1 MAPLVLHLLEP
12 GDIDMCTGDAQRPAV
27 LVTQQNLASTE
38 QPDVLAAAI
47 EIAILGVEVF
57 LATVGKQLAQ
67 MAQALQIIRVYALVD
82 FAQRQVTRAQAETPH
97 EALTEAD
104 GERLRIDLPE
114 AFGGAL
120 KPQLQDVLR
129 LVSFMLT
136 GLELFARLLNGPGQA
151 TDLGNMAVRH
161 RRRIVALPQA
171 GRHVDDAVDGLSQ
184 LVAKVART

>member
-67 MAQALQIIRVYALVD
+67 MAQALQIIRVYALVEL
-82 FAQRQVTRAQAETPH
+82 AQRQVTRAQAKTPH
-97 EALTEAD
+97 EALTEVD
-104 GERLRIDLPE
+104 GEIIRINLPE
-114 AFGGAL
+114 TYCGEL
-120 KPQLQDVLR
+120 QLHKLSVPR
-129 LVSFMLT
+129 HMLFLSSW
-136 GLELFARLLNGPGQA
+136 LE
-151 TDLGNMAVRH
+151 
-161 RRRIVALPQA
+161 
-171 GRHVDDAVDGLSQ
+171 
-184 LVAKVART
+184 